1 MGQRLKK
8 GRCSHCRML
17 PAVCFCDEI
26 PRIEIAT
33 RVVLVAHTREIRKPT
48 NTGRLALLALND
60 CELHVRGRQDQPADL
75 SGIPMAGRRTWLL
88 FPSKDAVVLSR
99 QLVESDARPITLLV
113 PDGTWGQARRAVRR
127 EPVLVG
133 ARKITLPANDRP
145 SRYRLRRE
153 VLPGGLATAE
163 AISRALGIIEGE
175 HVQLAMEK
183 LFDTMVERVLKGRGN
198 RRPIPPLP
206 T

>member
-8 GRCSHCRML
+8 ERCSHCRML
-17 PAVCFCDEI
+17 PEVCFCDEI
-26 PRIEIAT
+26 PRIDIAT
-33 RVVLVAHTREIRKPT
+33 RVVLVAHKREVRKPT
-48 NTGRLALLALND
+48 NTGRLAMLALND
-60 CELHVRGRQDQPADL
+60 CELHVRGHRDQPVDL
-75 SGIPMAGRRTWLL
+75 SGVLVPGRRTWLL

-99 QLVESDARPITLLV
+99 RLVESDVRPITLLV

-127 EPVLVG
+127 EPVLAG
-133 ARKITLPANDRP
+133 APTVTLAANRP

-175 HVQLAMEK
+175 QVQLAMEK

-206 T
+206 K